1 MSILKGKM
9 RGQVSS
15 ADTMVALVIFTFLLV
30 FLVSF
35 WFVNIQQIANSSVK
49 ERLLTSGISISDLL
63 LKSPGY
69 PEKWEQNPPSLQRAG
84 LAVSSSDQNL
94 LSKAKVVNFT
104 ALPYEQ
110 AKGILGLDGDMQYY
124 ITIEDLDN
132 NQLHQMGNSSMDNA
146 TTVISFVR
154 HAILSEPKK
163 PEKQVRV
170 TVNIYESK

>member
-1 MSILKGKM
+1 M
-9 RGQVSS
+9 VS
-15 ADTMVALVIFTFLLV
+15 LVIFAFLLV

-35 WFVNIQQIANSSVK
+35 WFVNIQQIANSAVK
-49 ERLLTSGISISDLL
+49 ERLLTAGVSISDIL

-69 PEKWEQNPPSLQRAG
+69 PEKWEQDPLLLQRAG
-84 LAVSSSDQNL
+84 LAVSSSDQNI

-104 ALPYEQ
+104 ALPYGQ

-132 NQLHQMGNSSMDNA
+132 NQLHQMGNASMDNA

-163 PEKQVRV
+163 PERQVRV
-170 TVNIYESK
+170 TVNIYESE